1 MNCNEGIIGSF
12 IYIFKNLLNII
23 WIVGPIL
30 AIISLT
36 INITLLATKPDEK
49 KTIAKIKNSVIALVI
64 LFFIPLLVNAVI
76 NLVDNDFSECWNS
89 VEKKANLNPTYMDPT
104 GNNQKKNIINNPDSY
119 ERGTKNDTQNNDNT
133 NTDSN
138 KSNDTSDN
146 TSYDTSITS
155 CGELEYCNK
164 YLTSLFNN
172 SQKLND
178 AIIKYNASVVYS
190 NDNDPESWEEAIN
203 VAKAGKTV
211 KISCNRPTHW
221 SMRDITGRYRDFY
234 SKGKGGFENYKGE
247 LTKYTKQL
255 IFDGSKSVKKGI
267 QDGTIQ
273 PGDIIGTT
281 WHTFTIY
288 TVDRKTG
295 SAVVFD
301 GGHRFTN
308 RCQSSRKCRPMLTY
322 SASTNSG
329 LKLYQL
335 IRWIK

>member
-1 MNCNEGIIGSF
+1 M
-12 IYIFKNLLNII
+12 
-23 WIVGPIL
+23 
-30 AIISLT
+30 
-36 INITLLATKPDEK
+36 
-49 KTIAKIKNSVIALVI
+49 
-64 LFFIPLLVNAVI
+64 
-76 NLVDNDFSECWNS
+76 VDNDFSDCWKN
-89 VEKKANLNPTYMDPT
+89 VEKKANLNPAYMDPT
-104 GNNQKKNIINNPDSY
+104 GNNDKKNVINNPDSY
-119 ERGTKNDTQNNDNT
+119 EKGTKTETSNSNENNNDDNSTDNNET
-133 NTDSN
+133 N
-138 KSNDTSDN
+138 
-146 TSYDTSITS
+146 ITS
-155 CGELEYCNK
+155 CGNLEYCNK
-164 YLTSLFNN
+164 YLTSLYNN

-234 SKGKGGFENYKGE
+234 SKGKGGFENYKAE
-247 LTKYTKQL
+247 LTQYTKQL
-255 IFDGSKSVKKGI
+255 KFDGSKSVKKGI

-308 RCQSSRKCRPMLTY
+308 RCQKERKCRPMLTY
-322 SASTNSG
+322 SASTNSRFN
-329 LKLYQL
+329 LYQL